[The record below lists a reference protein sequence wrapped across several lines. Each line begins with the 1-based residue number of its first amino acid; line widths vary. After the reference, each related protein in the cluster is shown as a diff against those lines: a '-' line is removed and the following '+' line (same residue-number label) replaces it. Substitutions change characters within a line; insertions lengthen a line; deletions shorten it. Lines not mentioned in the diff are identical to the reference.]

1 MPHSQSRR
9 RLLQS
14 LMGSAA
20 LVSTASPLRASSAP
34 KASTPPQSS
43 APQTA
48 TPGDL
53 PLQQFEPRSMLR
65 VAETPVDKARFPV
78 VDMHTHVTRRAR
90 VSAGVSL
97 GEPITLNA
105 PVDDVLA
112 LMDARNV
119 RTMVNLT
126 GGYGSGLVESVRTL
140 QQPHPDRFVV
150 FTEPAWD
157 RTAEPGYAQWQADE
171 LGRAKAAGARG
182 VKVLKTLGLYL
193 REQITSGPLVAIDD
207 KRFDPMW
214 EACGAL
220 GLPVAIHIADPVA
233 FFNPVDRFNERY
245 EELHAH
251 PDWSF
256 HGRDFPS
263 FTALLEARNRMFA
276 RHPKTTFVG
285 LHVAHHSEDLTEV
298 SASLDRF
305 PNLVVETAARIAE
318 LGRQPRASRQ
328 FFDRYQDRI
337 LFGTDT
343 DPGPRR
349 RRDRDVQRCDVQDL
363 LPVPGNRRRV
373 LRLRAFG
380 DPRAG
385 PMAHLRTGFAR
396 RRAEEGLPPERGSDT
411 RYCLRTARMAPRCCV
426 QPHRRTQH
434 RRTHCRTR
442 TAAPQHCST

>member
-1 MPHSQSRR
+1 MSQAQSRR
-9 RLLQS
+9 ELLKT
-14 LMGSAA
+14 LMSGAA
-20 LVSTASPLRASSAP
+20 LSALPSSASSAP
-34 KASTPPQSS
+34 LAAQ
-43 APQTA
+43 APVRPRRPA
-48 TPGDL
+48 RLPRADL

-207 KRFDPMW
+207 QRFDPMW

-220 GLPVAIHIADPVA
+220 RTA
-233 FFNPVDRFNERY
+233 
-245 EELHAH
+245 
-251 PDWSF
+251 
-256 HGRDFPS
+256 GRDPHRRSGGVFHAGRPLQR
-263 FTALLEARNRMFA
+263 ALR
-276 RHPKTTFVG
+276 G
-285 LHVAHHSEDLTEV
+285 
-298 SASLDRF
+298 
-305 PNLVVETAARIAE
+305 AA
-318 LGRQPRASRQ
+318 RASRLVVSRARLPVLHGVARGAQ
-328 FFDRYQDRI
+328 PHVRAASEDDVRRPARRASFRGSHRGQRVPGSVPQPRGGDRRPHRASSDVSHAQAGKFFDRYQDRI

-343 DPGPRR
+343 DPGAPG
-349 RRDRDVQRCDVQDL
+349 RRDRDVSATRCTRFTSGSSK
-363 LPVPGNRRRV
+363 PTTSTSTTRRR
-373 LRLRAFG
+373 RS
-380 DPRAG
+380 P
-385 PMAHLRTGFAR
+385 
-396 RRAEEGLPPERGSDT
+396 RRADGASQDWVCQT
-411 RYCLRTARMAPRCCV
+411 TC
-426 QPHRRTQH
+426 
-434 RRTHCRTR
+434 
-442 TAAPQHCST
+442 